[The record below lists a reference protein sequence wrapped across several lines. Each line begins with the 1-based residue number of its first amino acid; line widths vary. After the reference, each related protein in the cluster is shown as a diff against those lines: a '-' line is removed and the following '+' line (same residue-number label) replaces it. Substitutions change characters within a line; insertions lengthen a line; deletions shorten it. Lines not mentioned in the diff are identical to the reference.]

1 MTCSGT
7 RPRYRRLLRSIL
19 LLGITLG
26 FSTAAQAGGKRTLY
40 ESGDVRVEVE
50 PLTSKGVIIHL
61 RSELPEQVRDR
72 HGVLVANPVAIGIGK
87 GTMAVATRPPLEM
100 DPAGIRL
107 RKDDPVDGIVDAIEP
122 SKLERLANEV
132 TKDVV
137 TSLPK
142 VGIVF
147 GVADKVGQL
156 IQAVSPQANPADPAF
171 SDPSW
176 TTTALVW
183 DPVTVRVTRA
193 GIAPDHLLLDVV
205 FPATPGEDAVIYVY
219 FQTWT
224 RDAYN
229 NTLTN
234 MQTHEVTFR
243 P

>member
-1 MTCSGT
+1 MTRSATFPGI
-7 RPRYRRLLRSIL
+7 RRALLWTGLSL
-19 LLGITLG
+19 VALGLT
-26 FSTAAQAGGKRTLY
+26 TAAQAGGKRTVY

-61 RSELPEQVRDR
+61 RSELPEQIRDR
-72 HGVLVANPVAIGIGK
+72 HGVLVANPVAIGMGK
-87 GTMAVATRPPLEM
+87 GTLAVATRPPLEM
-100 DPAGIRL
+100 DPAGIHL
-107 RKDDPVDGIVDAIEP
+107 RKDDPVNGIVDAIEP
-122 SKLERLANEV
+122 SQLERLANEV
-132 TKDVV
+132 TKEVV

-156 IQAVSPQANPADPAF
+156 IQTVSPQANPSDPAF

-176 TTTALVW
+176 TTHALVW

-224 RDAYN
+224 RDAYS